1 MSEYVMIKKNGVD
14 IASWCRSSH
23 QFQALSSYV
32 PFDRWETFTADKLDK
47 GIGNLREKG
56 DEYQKRLD
64 DMNKILS
71 NLHYEEALE
80 CLNDIR
86 ELRVEYES
94 IQYAMTEVQVIKNVC
109 EESVYSK
116 EDPDH
121 NIPIVLEWC
130 RG

>member
-1 MSEYVMIKKNGVD
+1 MSEYISIKKNGIN
-14 IASWCRSSH
+14 IASWCRSSY

-32 PFDRWETFTADKLDK
+32 PFDKWETFTPDKLDR
-47 GIGNLREKG
+47 GIDNLREKEA
-56 DEYQKRLD
+56 DYKQRLD
-64 DMNKILS
+64 DMEMVLA

-94 IQYAMTEVQVIKNVC
+94 VQYAITEFQIIKSVC
-109 EESVYSK
+109 EEFVYSK
-116 EDPDH
+116 EDSDH
-121 NIPIVLEWC
+121 SIPIVLEWC